1 MDETVM
7 GSTAGTRTV
16 EALAAVP
23 VGLARPAFDRV
34 VGDLEARSDRA
45 STWRFAGEAGVLV
58 LGVPER
64 DVRCEHPAAEIL
76 RRARGYVATP
86 DDRVRTPV
94 VLEVVLVSSLAVA
107 LRLRAMG
114 GSLPEGASGLVRHL
128 AREVEGWARAVVEA
142 A

>member
-1 MDETVM
+1 MDDTVT
-7 GSTAGTRTV
+7 GPAERTRSV

-34 VGDLEARSDRA
+34 VGDLEARSERA
-45 STWRFAGEAGVLV
+45 ATWRLVGEAGVLV

-64 DVRCEHPAAEIL
+64 DVRCEHPSAEVL
-76 RRARGYVATP
+76 RRARGFVATP

-94 VLEVVLVSSLAVA
+94 VLEVVLVSSLAVS
-107 LRLRAMG
+107 LRLRAIG
-114 GSLPEGASGLVRHL
+114 GVLPEGASSLVRHL